1 MSSKK
6 HKGDHGKR
14 AEQRA
19 AQKNQPVLKNP
30 ASADKPRRVYLRNWV
45 YIWATL
51 GVIVAVAAVLIG
63 FQLLGWW
70 DNVIGSVLSVL
81 IGAFGVMCLYDV
93 ALLMTACITFGE
105 GMVNAGKDENNQQMI
120 FHAASVTRLEMRD
133 KTDKP
138 LPEDAPVY
146 KNAQIVFV
154 MESGRVNR
162 RAVSRL
168 TAKQYACVK
177 AALEAE
183 KRFRDVT

>member
-1 MSSKK
+1 MSNKK
-6 HKGDHGKR
+6 HKGDHGSR
-14 AEQRA
+14 AERHA
-19 AQKNQPVLKNP
+19 AKKNQVPLKNP
-30 ASADKPRRVYLRNWV
+30 ASAEHPRRVFLRNWV

-93 ALLMTACITFGE
+93 ALLMTACLTFGE

-120 FHAASVTRLEMRD
+120 FHAASVVRLEMRD
-133 KTDKP
+133 KEDHV
-138 LPEDAPVY
+138 LPEDASVY
-146 KNAQIVFV
+146 KNAQLVFI
-154 MESGRVNR
+154 MESGRINR
-162 RAVSRL
+162 RKVSRL
-168 TAKQYACVK
+168 TAKQYARVK

-183 KRFRDVT
+183 KKFKDGQ

>member
-1 MSSKK
+1 MSNKK
-6 HKGDHGKR
+6 HKGDHGS
-14 AEQRA
+14 RA
-19 AQKNQPVLKNP
+19 ARHAAEKNQPALKNP
-30 ASADKPRRVYLRNWV
+30 ASAEHPRRVFLRNWV

-105 GMVNAGKDENNQQMI
+105 GMVNAGKDENSQQMI

-133 KTDKP
+133 KDDKV
-138 LPEDAPVY
+138 LPDDAPLY
-146 KNAQIVFV
+146 KNAQIVFI

-168 TAKQYACVK
+168 TAGQYARVK

-183 KRFRDVT
+183 KGYHA

>member
-1 MSSKK
+1 MSNKK
-6 HKGDHGKR
+6 HRGTHGQR
-14 AEQRA
+14 AERRA
-19 AQKNQPVLKNP
+19 SEKNQPVLKNP
-30 ASADKPRRVYLRNWV
+30 ASAQHPRRVFLRNWV

-51 GVIVAVAAVLIG
+51 GVIVAVAAILIG

-120 FHAASVTRLEMRD
+120 FHAASVVRLEIRD
-133 KTDKP
+133 KDDHV

-168 TAKQYACVK
+168 TAKQYARVK

-183 KRFRDVT
+183 KSFRGNL